1 MIEVRPGESEN
12 SVKMVPVSAASD
24 PLYFCGFRSALLLQ
38 RKLCYKLYFSV
49 MAADSNG
56 SFVSR
61 NNRPGNG
68 KAQPIVAV
76 LSGPGLIG
84 PVKPFKQMLLLFRRN
99 LFSVIHYRQKSV
111 AFFLSEGNTHF
122 ISPAAVPDC
131 IID

>member
-1 MIEVRPGESEN
+1 MIEVRPDESEN
-12 SVKMVPVSAASD
+12 SVKMFPVSAASD
-24 PLYFCGFRSALLLQ
+24 PFSCCGFRSALLLH
-38 RKLCYKLYFSV
+38 RKLCDKLYFSV
-49 MAADSNG
+49 MAADGNG

-68 KAQPIVAV
+68 KAQPIVPV

-84 PVKPFKQMLLLFRRN
+84 PVKPFKQVLLLFRRN
-99 LFSVIHYRQKSV
+99 LFSIVHYRQKGV
-111 AFFLSEGNTHF
+111 AFFLSEGNAHF